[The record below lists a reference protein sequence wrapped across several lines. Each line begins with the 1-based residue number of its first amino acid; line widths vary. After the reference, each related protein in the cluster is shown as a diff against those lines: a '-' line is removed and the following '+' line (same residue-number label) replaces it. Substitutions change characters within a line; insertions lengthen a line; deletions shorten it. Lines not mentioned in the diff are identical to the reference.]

1 VPFLAR
7 RYLEQRFGIDVQDLH
22 HCGNWWLDVELR
34 PSPATERQI
43 IGRRM
48 TPAEEFATAERAA
61 AVQFG
66 LEGTPPPYVRE
77 PLLNGAAR
85 EAFLPRGMAPAKPVS
100 TGDPP
105 SLPTRRGFGPV
116 VQPAGPKPS

>member
-1 VPFLAR
+1 
-7 RYLEQRFGIDVQDLH
+7 
-22 HCGNWWLDVELR
+22 
-34 PSPATERQI
+34 
-43 IGRRM
+43 M
-48 TPAEEFATAERAA
+48 TPAEECATAERAA